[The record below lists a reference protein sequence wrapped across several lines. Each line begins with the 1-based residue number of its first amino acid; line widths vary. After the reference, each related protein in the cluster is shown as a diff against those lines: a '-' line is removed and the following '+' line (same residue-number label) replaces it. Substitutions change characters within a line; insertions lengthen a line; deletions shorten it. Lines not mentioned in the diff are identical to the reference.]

1 MTNLIVGKDI
11 LSRGLLECAD
21 EQHLKNSTYDLTIGD
36 IFAVGPANVKR
47 RRKDG
52 PEKRYFIGP
61 REMVFVLSKEHF
73 ALPSNVTGVATLRTT
88 FTKDGL
94 LALNV
99 GIIDPLFSGPIST
112 ALLNF
117 SDRPVEIHV
126 GQKFFRVLFLEHD
139 DVADFS
145 PEKDES
151 VEHQEYVRELE
162 KKAYSEFPKTYLNV
176 PSSDDEFY
184 YRNFWKMLYAGLTY
198 GWLGRVTLVFFGLL
212 LWYLLS
218 QTGFLAFFWQK
229 IEWAIGLLP

>member
-11 LSRGLLECAD
+11 LSRGLLKCAD
-21 EQHLKNSTYDLTIGD
+21 ERHLKNSTYDLTIGD

-47 RRKDG
+47 RRRYG
-52 PEKRYFIGP
+52 PETRYFIGP

-99 GIIDPLFSGPIST
+99 GIVDPLFSGPIST

-139 DVADFS
+139 DVAGFR
-145 PEKDES
+145 PETDES
-151 VEHQEYVRELE
+151 VEHDAYVRELE
-162 KKAYSEFPKTYLNV
+162 KKAYTEFPKTYLNV

-184 YRNFWKMLYAGLTY
+184 YRNFWKMLYTGLTY
-198 GWLGRVTLVFFGLL
+198 GWLGRLDLSRFGAAPLI
-212 LWYLLS
+212 
-218 QTGFLAFFWQK
+218 T
-229 IEWAIGLLP
+229 

>member
-61 REMVFVLSKEHF
+61 REMVFVLSKERF

-117 SDRPVEIHV
+117 SDRPVEIFV

-139 DVADFS
+139 DVAAFS
-145 PEKDES
+145 PANSES
-151 VEHQEYVRELE
+151 VEQQIYIRELE

-184 YRNFWKMLYAGLTY
+184 YRNFWNMLRAGLTY
-198 GWLGRVTLVFFGLL
+198 GWGGKIVSGFIVLL
-212 LWYLLS
+212 LWYLIS
-218 QTGFLAFFWQK
+218 NTGFVSFFGEK
-229 IEWAIGLLP
+229 IEWVVSLIS

>member
-1 MTNLIVGKDI
+1 MTNLIVGKEI
-11 LSRGLLECAD
+11 FSRGLLEGAD

-117 SDRPVEIHV
+117 SDRPVEIFV

-139 DVADFS
+139 DVAEFS
-145 PEKDES
+145 PKNDKS
-151 VEHQEYVRELE
+151 VKQQTYIRELE

-184 YRNFWKMLYAGLTY
+184 YRNFWKMLYTGLTY
-198 GWLGRVTLVFFGLL
+198 GWLGRFTLVFFGLL
-212 LWYLLS
+212 LWYLVS

-229 IEWAIGLLP
+229 IEWAVSLIP

>member
-151 VEHQEYVRELE
+151 VEHQEYVREESILRISQNL
-162 KKAYSEFPKTYLNV
+162 SEC
-176 PSSDDEFY
+176 SI
-184 YRNFWKMLYAGLTY
+184 
-198 GWLGRVTLVFFGLL
+198 
-212 LWYLLS
+212 
-218 QTGFLAFFWQK
+218 Q
-229 IEWAIGLLP
+229 